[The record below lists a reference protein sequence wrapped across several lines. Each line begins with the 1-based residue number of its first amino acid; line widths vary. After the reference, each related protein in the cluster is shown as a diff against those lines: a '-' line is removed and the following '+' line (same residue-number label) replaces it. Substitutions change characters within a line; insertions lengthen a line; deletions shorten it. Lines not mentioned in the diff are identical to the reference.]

1 MYFSIQYET
10 CVEHV
15 DEMMRDTERFRLAQ
29 AYQRA
34 LRQSDPSH
42 NMSLWERIG
51 QYLNRHNILHSPQAY
66 SAPTLKHHA

>member
-10 CVEHV
+10 CVERV

-34 LRQSDPSH
+34 MHQYDPSH
-42 NMSLWERIG
+42 MSLLERIRE
-51 QYLNRHNILHSPQAY
+51 YLNHHKVLHNSQTY
-66 SAPTLKHHA
+66 SAPSIKHHA

>member
-10 CVEHV
+10 CVERV

-34 LRQSDPSH
+34 LRESDPSH
-42 NMSLWERIG
+42 HMTLLERIG
-51 QYLNRHNILHSPQAY
+51 QYLNRHNVLHSHESY
-66 SAPTLKHHA
+66 SASTLKRHA